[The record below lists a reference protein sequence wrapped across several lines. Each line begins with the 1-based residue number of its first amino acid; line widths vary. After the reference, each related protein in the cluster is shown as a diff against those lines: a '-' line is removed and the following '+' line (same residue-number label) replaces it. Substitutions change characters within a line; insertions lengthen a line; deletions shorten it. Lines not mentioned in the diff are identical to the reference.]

1 MINLIKKLQIISI
14 ILIINSSSFA
24 LTSSSFLISQS
35 AYENYDYS
43 SSLLNFD
50 IDEVNLSEDSL
61 LDKAI
66 AAIITEDIDLASK
79 IAKNILTEDKN
90 NAEALIITAASFY
103 KEEKFNKII
112 ELRKNLEQPSEVLE
126 FIFFSNNTLKDIDTI
141 SRALVE
147 IVSSSYSNNEQRRLN
162 YNFLLFYISLAKI
175 IDPEN
180 DRAIIIKAELFDQVG
195 QHQVAVDIYKQVNQ
209 NNIFYLDAQNNLA
222 RHHLFNSPYEE
233 AEIQI
238 RSIVENNNNNYS
250 LKRVLADFYRYNKK
264 FDLALKIYD
273 EMIKEN
279 QDDLWNIYYMRGIC
293 YERKDNW
300 ELAEKDFLKSLELQ
314 PGTPNVLNYLAYGWV
329 ERDIKLDRSLKMLEE
344 AYKANPDSFYIIDS
358 LAWAHFKKNNL
369 PEAARLM
376 EKVID
381 IAPGEAISL
390 DHLGDIYYA
399 MNRKREA
406 IHFWQQALE
415 LAEPEDEITEDVQS
429 KLDNINAG

>member
-14 ILIINSSSFA
+14 ILIVNSSAFA

-141 SRALVE
+141 SRSLVE

-195 QHQVAVDIYKQVNQ
+195 QHQVAVDIYKQVNK

-222 RHHLFNSPYEE
+222 RHYLFNSPYKE

-238 RSIVENNNNNYS
+238 ISIVENNNNNYS

-300 ELAEKDFLKSLELQ
+300 KLAEKDFLKSLELQ

-369 PEAARLM
+369 SEAARLM

>member
-14 ILIINSSSFA
+14 ILIVNSSAFA

-66 AAIITEDIDLASK
+66 AAIITEDVDLASK
-79 IAKNILTEDKN
+79 IAKNILTKDKN

-238 RSIVENNNNNYS
+238 KSIVENNNNNYS

-279 QDDLWNIYYMRGIC
+279 QNDLWNIYYMRGIC

-300 ELAEKDFLKSLELQ
+300 KLAEKDFLKSLELQ